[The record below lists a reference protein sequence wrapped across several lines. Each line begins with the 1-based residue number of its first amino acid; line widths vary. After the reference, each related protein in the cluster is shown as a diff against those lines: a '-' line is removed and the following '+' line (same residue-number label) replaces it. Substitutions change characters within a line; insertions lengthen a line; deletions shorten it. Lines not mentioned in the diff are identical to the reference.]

1 MTKKEKIKLQAWF
14 SKSGYSGPNMYY
26 LEDGQIVEF
35 TDPIF
40 NSSLNNVEFK
50 INGSDNQKIW
60 FSQLDV
66 IIVHIN
72 DDGNV
77 TSIELPEF
85 PVKGSMKEIIKI
97 EAKDFVEIVKNK
109 KYRVNCYQSFILN
122 KKSKTAQERNIED
135 VVELTRYIVNCIN
148 ENRVDDLGD
157 TLKMA
162 NTYNFIEI

>member
-40 NSSLNNVEFK
+40 NSSLTNVEFK

-77 TSIELPEF
+77 ASIELPEF

-97 EAKDFVEIVKNK
+97 EAKDFVEIVK
-109 KYRVNCYQSFILN
+109 N